1 MPIKKKLIAYALGLG
16 RTQRKYTDCPK
27 CCVRFCTETASVAM
41 ANYELSATNR
51 KFDFGRKLTS
61 TKFAP
66 GFQINLTSVGE
77 LTAQGYKVLLKK
89 VKPQ

>member
-1 MPIKKKLIAYALGLG
+1 
-16 RTQRKYTDCPK
+16 
-27 CCVRFCTETASVAM
+27 M

-77 LTAQGYKVLLKK
+77 LTAQGYKVLFEESEATVTKDGVIILRAKRVADVFRYMEPNK
-89 VKPQ
+89 G

>member
-1 MPIKKKLIAYALGLG
+1 MHHLVRRLLIELGPYLVLLPN
-16 RTQRKYTDCPK
+16 RI
-27 CCVRFCTETASVAM
+27 
-41 ANYELSATNR
+41 ANSWRVSATNR

-77 LTAQGYKVLLKK
+77 LTAQGYKVLFESEATVTKMVSLS
-89 VKPQ
+89 